1 MNKKLVIFVL
11 ILIGVIAYYSYQDDI
26 EDNGRAYPSKT
37 NLCRQFA
44 QSYLRTISKTEN
56 ITDYGS
62 DIWQMAVD
70 VETDLYELC
79 LVDLNR
85 EALRNFRP
93 SITGK
98 YQDNK

>member
-1 MNKKLVIFVL
+1 MNKKP
-11 ILIGVIAYYSYQDDI
+11 
-26 EDNGRAYPSKT
+26 YPSKT

-62 DIWQMAVD
+62 DVWHMAVD

-79 LVDLNR
+79 LIDLNG
-85 EALRNFRP
+85 EDLRNFRL
-93 SITGK
+93 SITEK
-98 YQDNK
+98 YQDSK